1 MKIPKVIFKIRK
13 GDITEDGGCSF
24 EEGSWVNKSS
34 EEIFKDKKILVFSL
48 PGAFTPTCTSQ
59 QLPGY
64 ESQYEDFKAMGID
77 EIYCVSVNDSFTMN
91 AWACNEGIKNVKVLP
106 DGSGVFTEGMNML
119 VKKDNLGFGE
129 RSWRYAAIINN
140 GVVEKMFEEAGKE
153 DNCASD
159 PYDVSSPNNVMK
171 YLNMKNGDD
180 VL

>member
-64 ESQYEDFKAMGID
+64 ESQYEALKLW
-77 EIYCVSVNDSFTMN
+77 V
-91 AWACNEGIKNVKVLP
+91 
-106 DGSGVFTEGMNML
+106 
-119 VKKDNLGFGE
+119 
-129 RSWRYAAIINN
+129 
-140 GVVEKMFEEAGKE
+140 
-153 DNCASD
+153 
-159 PYDVSSPNNVMK
+159 
-171 YLNMKNGDD
+171 
-180 VL
+180 